1 MVLIDEST
9 TVASIVVFGCDTA
22 NCLCYHPGNR
32 VKETNAAFDLCCRTA
47 SDLGSTSAG
56 IQMHGAGALTAGQ
69 LLPLFLERKVF
80 EISVRPDTAVPWHQ
94 IKEHYRNWMGRQTHD
109 CSY

>member
-9 TVASIVVFGCDTA
+9 AVAPLWSSAATLQTVYVTA
-22 NCLCYHPGNR
+22 LET
-32 VKETNAAFDLCCRTA
+32 VKATNAAFDLCCRTA

-56 IQMHGAGALTAGQ
+56 IQMHGAGALTGGQ

-80 EISVRPDTAVPWHQ
+80 EISVGPDTAVPLHQ
-94 IKEHYRNWMGRQTHD
+94 IKEHYRNWMGRWTHD